1 MSSAAGSS
9 RAILALDQGTSS
21 SRAIVFDEL
30 GRALGIGQ
38 RPLPPLF
45 PQPGFVEHD
54 AEAIWTTTRDAAR
67 EALEQA
73 GLAAADLAA
82 IGIANQR
89 ETIVLWDRATSRPV
103 HNAIVWQDRRTAGA
117 LEKMRKGG
125 GEKVV
130 RRRTGLLLDPYFSAS
145 KLAWLLDHVPGA
157 RARARRGELAAG
169 TVDTWLVHRLT
180 GGRLHVTDVSNAS
193 RTMLMNLRT
202 GAWDPELLRLFRI
215 PASVL
220 PEIRATSERVG
231 NTDAGFLGSPV
242 PIAAMVG
249 DQQAALFGHLCTRPG
264 LVKCTY
270 GTGCFL
276 LMFTGNKPVASRNRL
291 LSTVA
296 WKLGDGPLTYAL
308 EGSVFVGGAAIQWL
322 RDGLEIIRTAAEVNA
337 LAERVSDS
345 GGVVVVPAFTGLGA
359 PHWDSEA
366 RGAILGLT
374 RGSTGAHLARATLEG
389 IAFQVADLAS
399 AMERDTRTRLS
410 ELRVDGGAAASALL
424 MQFQADLLG
433 VRVTRPAN
441 LETTA
446 LGAALLA
453 GLAVGVWRGESDLSA
468 VRTAERT
475 FAPRMRRAERERRR
489 RLWHRAVVRA
499 RGWESA

>member
-1 MSSAAGSS
+1 MPHV
-9 RAILALDQGTSS
+9 LALDQGTSS
-21 SRAIVFDEL
+21 SRAIVFDAQGRPL
-30 GRALGIGQ
+30 GVAQ

-45 PQPGFVEHD
+45 PQPGYVEHD

-67 EALEQA
+67 EALDQA
-73 GLAAADLAA
+73 GLAAANLAA

-89 ETIVLWDRATSRPV
+89 ETVVLWDRATGRPV

-117 LEKMRKGG
+117 LEKMKRKGH
-125 GEKVV
+125 EPAV
-130 RRRTGLLLDPYFSAS
+130 RRKTGLLLDPYFSAS
-145 KLAWLLDHVPGA
+145 KLTWLLDHVPGA

-169 TVDTWLVHRLT
+169 TVDSWLVYRLT

-202 GAWDPELLRLFRI
+202 GAWDPDLLRLFRI

-220 PEIRATSERVG
+220 PEIRASSERVG
-231 NTDAGFLGSPV
+231 DTDAGAFGTPV
-242 PIAAMVG
+242 PIAAMIG

-276 LMFTGNKPVASRNRL
+276 LMFTGKKAVTSRNRL

-296 WKLGDGPLTYAL
+296 WKLGEGPLTYAL

-322 RDGLEIIRTAAEVNA
+322 RDGLEIIRTAPEVNA

-374 RGSTGAHLARATLEG
+374 RGSTGAHVARATLEG

-433 VRVTRPAN
+433 VRVARPAN

-453 GLAVGVWRGESDLSA
+453 GLAVGLWRSESDLA
-468 VRTAERT
+468 AARTTERA
-475 FAPRMRRAERERRR
+475 FMPRMRNAERDRRR
-489 RLWHRAVVRA
+489 RLWHRAVARA
-499 RGWESA
+499 RAWESA

>member
-1 MSSAAGSS
+1 MPYV
-9 RAILALDQGTSS
+9 LALDQGTSS
-21 SRAIVFDEL
+21 SRAIVFDERS
-30 GRALGIGQ
+30 RALGVGQ
-38 RPLPPLF
+38 RHLPPLF

-54 AEAIWTTTRDAAR
+54 AEAIWTTTRDAAK
-67 EALEQA
+67 EALAQA

-82 IGIANQR
+82 IGITNQR
-89 ETIVLWDRATSRPV
+89 ETIVLWDRATGRAL

-117 LEKMRKGG
+117 LEKMRRRGDEG
-125 GEKVV
+125 IV
-130 RRRTGLLLDPYFSAS
+130 RRKTGLLLDPYFSAS
-145 KLAWLLDHVPGA
+145 KLAWLLDRIPGA

-169 TVDTWLVHRLT
+169 TVDSWLVYRLT

-215 PASVL
+215 PAPVL

-231 NTDAGFLGSPV
+231 VTDSGVLGSAV
-242 PIAAMVG
+242 PIGAMVG

-276 LMFTGNKPVASRNRL
+276 LMFTGKKAVASRNRL

-296 WKLGDGPLTYAL
+296 WKLGGAPLTYAL

-322 RDGLEIIRTAAEVNA
+322 RDGLEIIRTAAEVND
-337 LAERVSDS
+337 LAQRVPDS

-399 AMERDTRTRLS
+399 AMERDTRAKLS
-410 ELRVDGGAAASALL
+410 ELRVDGGAAASDLL
-424 MQFQADLLG
+424 MQLQADLLG
-433 VRVTRPAN
+433 VRVTRPGN

-453 GLAVGVWRGESDLSA
+453 GLAVGVWRGESGLSA
-468 VRTAERT
+468 VRAAERT
-475 FAPRMRRAERERRR
+475 FAPGIGRAERERRR
-489 RLWHRAVVRA
+489 RLWHRAVARA
-499 RGWESA
+499 RGWESG

>member
-1 MSSAAGSS
+1 MPH
-9 RAILALDQGTSS
+9 ILALDQGTSS
-21 SRAIVFDEL
+21 SRAIVFDAM
-30 GRALGIGQ
+30 GRPLGIAQ

-45 PQPGFVEHD
+45 PQPGHVEHD
-54 AEAIWTTTRDAAR
+54 AEAIWTTTRDAAH
-67 EALEQA
+67 EALTQA
-73 GLAAADLAA
+73 GIAAAALAAV
-82 IGIANQR
+82 GIANQR
-89 ETIVLWDRATSRPV
+89 ETIVLWDRATGRPV
-103 HNAIVWQDRRTAGA
+103 HNAIVWQDRRTADA
-117 LEKMRKGG
+117 LAKMRQRGV
-125 GEKVV
+125 EKIV

-169 TVDTWLVHRLT
+169 TVDSWLVYRLT
-180 GGRLHVTDVSNAS
+180 GGRLHITDVSNAS
-193 RTMLMNLRT
+193 RTMLMNLRS
-202 GAWDPELLRLFRI
+202 GKWDPDLLHLFRI

-231 NTDAGFLGSPV
+231 DSDAGALGSPV

-276 LMFTGNKPVASRNRL
+276 LMFTGRKAVASRNRL

-296 WKLGDGPLTYAL
+296 WKLKDGPLTYAL
-308 EGSVFVGGAAIQWL
+308 EGSVFVGGAAVQWL
-322 RDGLEIIRTAAEVNA
+322 RDGLEIIRTAPDVNA
-337 LAERVSDS
+337 LAEKVPDS

-389 IAFQVADLAS
+389 IAFQVADLAA

-453 GLAVGVWRGESDLSA
+453 GLAVGVWRRESELA
-468 VRTAERT
+468 AMRTAEHT
-475 FAPRMRRAERERRR
+475 FTPRMGRAERDRRR
-489 RLWHRAVVRA
+489 RLWHRAVARA
-499 RGWESA
+499 RAWESA

>member
-1 MSSAAGSS
+1 VPHV
-9 RAILALDQGTSS
+9 LALDQGTSS
-21 SRAIVFDEL
+21 SRAIVFDAK
-30 GRALGIGQ
+30 GRPVGIAQ

-45 PQPGFVEHD
+45 PQPGHVEHD

-67 EALEQA
+67 EALTQA
-73 GLAAADLAA
+73 GIAASALAAV
-82 IGIANQR
+82 GIANQR
-89 ETIVLWDRATSRPV
+89 ETIVLWERATGRPV

-117 LEKMRKGG
+117 LEKMRKRGVEG
-125 GEKVV
+125 RV
-130 RRRTGLLLDPYFSAS
+130 RRKTGLLLDPYFSAS
-145 KLAWLLDHVPGA
+145 KLEWLLDHVPGA

-169 TVDTWLVHRLT
+169 TVDSWLVYRLT

-193 RTMLMNLRT
+193 RTMLVNLRT
-202 GAWDPELLRLFRI
+202 GTWDPDLLRLFRI
-215 PASVL
+215 PPSVL
-220 PEIRATSERVG
+220 PEIRATSECVG
-231 NTDAGFLGSPV
+231 DTDAEALGGPV
-242 PIAAMVG
+242 PIASMVG

-276 LMFTGNKPVASRNRL
+276 LMFTGTKAVASRNRL

-308 EGSVFVGGAAIQWL
+308 EGSVFVGGAAVQWL
-322 RDGLEIIRTAAEVNA
+322 RDGLEIIRTAPEVNA

-374 RGSTGAHLARATLEG
+374 RGSTAAHLARATLEG

-399 AMERDTRTRLS
+399 AMERDTRTKLS
-410 ELRVDGGAAASALL
+410 ELRVDGGAAASDLL
-424 MQFQADLLG
+424 MQFQADMLG
-433 VRVTRPAN
+433 VRVTRPGS

-453 GLAVGVWRGESDLSA
+453 GLAAGVWRKESDMADVWRVGRSF
-468 VRTAERT
+468 R
-475 FAPRMRRAERERRR
+475 PRMPRAERERRR
-489 RLWHRAVVRA
+489 RIWHRAVARA
-499 RGWESA
+499 RAWEDA